1 MDTCMCMADSFC
13 CSLETITALFVNRL
27 YSNAKLKIFKNEN
40 DLELQKHNHCL
51 GGPTIVS
58 KHPQVIIFQF
68 LTNFPSTV
76 LW

>member
-1 MDTCMCMADSFC
+1 MQNKKF
-13 CSLETITALFVNRL
+13 
-27 YSNAKLKIFKNEN
+27 FKNEN

-51 GGPTIVS
+51 RGAHNCY
-58 KHPQVIIFQF
+58 KYPQVIIFQF